1 MKQPEEL
8 LEMDGVTKNYPMPD
22 APPVEVL
29 RDVTLRVAAGESV
42 AIVGPSGSGKSTL
55 LNIAG
60 TLEAA
65 SSGSVRLI
73 GRDLVGLDERELA
86 GLRRGKIGFVFQ
98 QHHLL
103 PQCTVLENVLLPALA
118 GGGRVSHRTQAKARA
133 LLARV
138 GLGDRAGH
146 RPGQLSGGESQRVA
160 VVRALIN
167 DPSLLLADEPTGSL
181 DHAAAVALGD
191 LLVELARE
199 GLAMIVVTHSAEL
212 AGRMT
217 RRLRLIDGRLQPGDG
232 PA

>member
-8 LEMDGVTKNYPMPD
+8 LEMDRVTKSYPMPD
-22 APPVEVL
+22 GPAVEVL
-29 RDVTLRVAAGESV
+29 REVTLGVKAGESV

-60 TLEAA
+60 TLDAA
-65 SSGSVRLI
+65 TSGSVRLL
-73 GRDLVGLDERELA
+73 GRDLAGLDERELA
-86 GLRRGKIGFVFQ
+86 GLRSGKIGFVFQ

-103 PQCTVLENVLLPALA
+103 PQCSVLENVLLPALA
-118 GGGRVSHRTQAKARA
+118 AGGRVHSRTYAKARA
-133 LLARV
+133 LLGRV
-138 GLGDRAGH
+138 GLGGREGH
-146 RPGQLSGGESQRVA
+146 LPGQLSGGESQRAA
-160 VVRALIN
+160 VVRAIIN
-167 DPSLLLADEPTGSL
+167 DPAILLADEPTGSL